1 MTVLDRLLALL
12 NNGRSYTPEEAAD
25 AIDTTPEMIRAMLD
39 QLEHLGYVKGCKP
52 GGTTCSS
59 CPFAG
64 TCQSGR
70 IWSSQAK
77 AAD

>member
-12 NNGRSYTPEEAAD
+12 NEGRTYTPEEAA
-25 AIDTTPEMIRAMLD
+25 AELNTTPEMIRAMLA
-39 QLEHLGYVKGCKP
+39 QLEHMGYISSCKP
-52 GGTTCSS
+52 GGPACSS

-70 IWSSQAK
+70 IWASRS
-77 AAD
+77 